1 MEYVI
6 FCRKSIY
13 ILGLNSY
20 DFLAF
25 CGLLFWFRI
34 NQVQLAQRRVLDL
47 SCSCRYWTLVPANHT
62 PCHICRKVKLR
73 SYLMPTWSKWR
84 GIRTSLSQG
93 SKAWPRPYRNFLER
107 PMMACIELLIHIS
120 RHALLPPFC
129 ISIYITFG
137 PFGVYK

>member
-47 SCSCRYWTLVPANHT
+47 SCSCRCWTLVPANHT